1 MTRHIGHNSFILSSL
16 QFFVGPPQPALLY
29 QTDGGALTY
38 RPVASQLAL
47 SSTRYGPTPGSYHL
61 GPTTSAGTLQHLTH
75 FSSGSTPFQY
85 VTTPQ
90 NTGQPQG
97 SSFPSRHSLPGVA
110 YGPVLTGSQQPSY
123 LPSTLSGQSPQTP
136 GSTVASG
143 LTAYNVGYGPL
154 TTTTSSFG
162 TQQQSQIQSLMQPPA
177 SIDRLPNAPPSYD
190 SSQESFSSHPLP
202 TPQSRH
208 QWNSPS
214 FP

>member
-1 MTRHIGHNSFILSSL
+1 MITFWHTLWLIPT
-16 QFFVGPPQPALLY
+16 GPPQPALLY
-29 QTDGGALTY
+29 QADVGALTY

-47 SSTRYGPTPGSYHL
+47 ASTRYGPTPGSYHL
-61 GPTTSAGTLQHLTH
+61 GPSTTSGTLQPLTH

-85 VTTPQ
+85 VTTNPNPQ

-97 SSFPSRHSLPGVA
+97 NSFPSRHPLPGVA
-110 YGPVLTGSQQPSY
+110 YGPVLTGSQQASY
-123 LPSTLSGQSPQTP
+123 LPTTLSGQTP
-136 GSTVASG
+136 GSTAASG

-162 TQQQSQIQSLMQPPA
+162 TQQQSQLQSMMQPPA
-177 SIDRLPNAPPSYD
+177 SLDRLPNAPPSYD

-202 TPQSRH
+202 PQSRH